1 MCVSACVFVAG
12 QLDGRIQERGAM
24 DLTSM
29 PIEDLS
35 PEWPGFTEEMPLG
48 CKSSPEIMSGPPNLT
63 LLTPDLSSLMR

>member
-1 MCVSACVFVAG
+1 
-12 QLDGRIQERGAM
+12 M